1 MQIPGDDLGTAIAS
15 VSEMMLTGGLRDCL
29 ITLLGSYRVSRTQKQ
44 ILRGTAFIFHAV
56 QKAANAKAKR
66 PSLRLVGGTE
76 FGPTA

>member
-1 MQIPGDDLGTAIAS
+1 MQIRGDDLGTAIAS
-15 VSEMMLTGGLRDCL
+15 VSEMMLTGGRRDCL

-44 ILRGTAFIFHAV
+44 IRGTAFKIDAV
-56 QKAANAKAKR
+56 QKAANAKPKR